1 MYCRRESDRGT
12 TTGTVDDELSID
24 VLPVQTTVVEKITFP
39 GQEKDKE
46 GDEKDDAVPDDIG
59 ELYGRIEVR

>member
-1 MYCRRESDRGT
+1 M
-12 TTGTVDDELSID
+12 
-24 VLPVQTTVVEKITFP
+24 EKITFP

-59 ELYGRIEVR
+59 ELYGRIEVL